1 MGGPALSRY
10 NVAIVTSSDPAG
22 TTSFFIP
29 GVARGTDD
37 EARELARLRARAE
50 ASTGVAPSPRRIQ
63 GLSCR
68 VGGHDCTIAVGR
80 PDPIAGAQVVAIIE
94 LGRHLPFGVFTAEE
108 PNSPA
113 LLVGPNVYS
122 VTEFS

>member
-1 MGGPALSRY
+1 LSY
-10 NVAIVTSSDPAG
+10 DVAIVTSSDPAG

-29 GVARGTDD
+29 GVSPGTED
-37 EARELARLRARAE
+37 EARELKRLLGCAE
-50 ASTGVAPSPRRIQ
+50 EMTGRTPGPRRIQ
-63 GLSCR
+63 GISCR
-68 VGGHDCTIAVGR
+68 ISGRDCTVEVGR

-113 LLVGPNVYS
+113 LLVGPSVYS

>member
-1 MGGPALSRY
+1 MK
-10 NVAIVTSSDPAG
+10 
-22 TTSFFIP
+22 
-29 GVARGTDD
+29 
-37 EARELARLRARAE
+37 RLLARAE
-50 ASTGVAPSPRRIQ
+50 ASTGVEPSSRRIQ

-68 VGGHDCTIAVGR
+68 LQGQDCTIEVGR
-80 PDPIAGAQVVAIIE
+80 PDPITGAQVVAIIE

-113 LLVGPNVYS
+113 LLVGPSVYS